1 MPCSSPKHAPLHF
14 RSRLLRPLRLF
25 SHSGSAGLR
34 WKGKKEKKNRPESSN
49 ERKRTCS
56 RIKSYFDPSVGSD
69 WGSLMSICL
78 AGISLAPGN
87 PTGFL
92 RIGEDSKV
100 VRLELWRDTHS
111 VAASTRVNTWWF
123 CVCVSVCVGC
133 VCEVQG
139 SVSRCRQGQ
148 ALGMGNGVHACTKCS
163 RGGPGRRPARLRDT
177 LIQQFLSE
185 PKQSCFTHKDRQYT
199 DNEHN
204 GNRQAA
210 CGGFTSLGSAQDGPM
225 VHTWLVIYG

>member
-14 RSRLLRPLRLF
+14 RSQLLGPLRSF

-34 WKGKKEKKNRPESSN
+34 WKAKKKKKNRPESSN
-49 ERKRTCS
+49 ERKWTCS

-92 RIGEDSKV
+92 RVGEDSKV

-111 VAASTRVNTWWF
+111 VAESKRGNTWWV
-123 CVCVSVCVGC
+123 CVCVLDVCVKFKGLL
-133 VCEVQG
+133 VGANSKAQTRAGTGDVHVTASMHAESAAGEDLGGVLLVWG
-139 SVSRCRQGQ
+139 THSSNSFSVNQ
-148 ALGMGNGVHACTKCS
+148 NNHASHTKT
-163 RGGPGRRPARLRDT
+163 DNT
-177 LIQQFLSE
+177 LIMNRMGTD
-185 PKQSCFTHKDRQYT
+185 KQHVV
-199 DNEHN
+199 
-204 GNRQAA
+204 
-210 CGGFTSLGSAQDGPM
+210 FTSLVQLRMALRCVYSRFM
-225 VHTWLVIYG
+225 

>member
-139 SVSRCRQGQ
+139 FVSRCRQGQ

-163 RGGPGRRPARLRDT
+163 RELGGVLLVWGTRSSNSFSVNQNNHASHTKTDNT
-177 LIQQFLSE
+177 LIMNTMGTD
-185 PKQSCFTHKDRQYT
+185 KQRVVVLPLWVQLRMALWCIHGWWFMDK
-199 DNEHN
+199 
-204 GNRQAA
+204 
-210 CGGFTSLGSAQDGPM
+210 
-225 VHTWLVIYG
+225 

>member
-1 MPCSSPKHAPLHF
+1 MLQPKACTTTFQESASTTSTFVFSF
-14 RSRLLRPLRLF
+14 RKCWAQVKRQE
-25 SHSGSAGLR
+25 G
-34 WKGKKEKKNRPESSN
+34 KKNRPESSN

-123 CVCVSVCVGC
+123 CVCVLDVCVKFKGLL
-133 VCEVQG
+133 VGADKGRHWGWVTVSMHAQSAAGEDLGGVLLVWG
-139 SVSRCRQGQ
+139 TRSSNSFSVNQ
-148 ALGMGNGVHACTKCS
+148 NNHASHTKT
-163 RGGPGRRPARLRDT
+163 DNT
-177 LIQQFLSE
+177 LIMNTMGTD
-185 PKQSCFTHKDRQYT
+185 KQRVVVLPLWVQLRMALWCIHGWWFMDK
-199 DNEHN
+199 
-204 GNRQAA
+204 
-210 CGGFTSLGSAQDGPM
+210 
-225 VHTWLVIYG
+225 

>member
-1 MPCSSPKHAPLHF
+1 MLQPKACTTTFQESASTTSTFVFSF
-14 RSRLLRPLRLF
+14 RKCWAQVKRQE
-25 SHSGSAGLR
+25 G
-34 WKGKKEKKNRPESSN
+34 KKNRPESSN

-148 ALGMGNGVHACTKCS
+148 ALGM
-163 RGGPGRRPARLRDT
+163 
-177 LIQQFLSE
+177 
-185 PKQSCFTHKDRQYT
+185 
-199 DNEHN
+199 
-204 GNRQAA
+204 
-210 CGGFTSLGSAQDGPM
+210 
-225 VHTWLVIYG
+225 